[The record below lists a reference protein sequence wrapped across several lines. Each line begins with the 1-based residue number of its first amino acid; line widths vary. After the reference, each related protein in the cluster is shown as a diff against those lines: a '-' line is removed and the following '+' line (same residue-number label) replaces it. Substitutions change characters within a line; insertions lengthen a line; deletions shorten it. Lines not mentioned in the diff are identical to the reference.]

1 MTLRYR
7 LAALVLPVALA
18 AGAVGCT
25 QYTAIAQA
33 PDNKVF
39 VTKFTSYIVW
49 TSNKMQLCDFGGG
62 VAKNCTEITQ
72 Q

>member
-7 LAALVLPVALA
+7 LAALLLPAALA
-18 AGAVGCT
+18 TSAIGCT

-49 TSNKMQLCDFGGG
+49 SSNKMQLCDFSGG
-62 VAKNCTEITQ
+62 VAKNCTNVTQ
-72 Q
+72 E